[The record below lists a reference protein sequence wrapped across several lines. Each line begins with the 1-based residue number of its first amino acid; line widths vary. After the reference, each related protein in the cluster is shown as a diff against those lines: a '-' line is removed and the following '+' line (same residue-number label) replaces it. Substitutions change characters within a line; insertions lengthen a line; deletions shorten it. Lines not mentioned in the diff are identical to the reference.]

1 MTASPTSFFRNYL
14 LIILLVVAM
23 ISPLFANS
31 KQSLKLVGDWNGT
44 LSIGEAKLRLLIHF
58 TEDVNGDLSGHL
70 VSVDQDA
77 MPIALTNIVFS
88 GQSLTFDVPN
98 IGGRFAAVWDPERAA
113 WVGDWLQNGK
123 LPLVLYQGKPIKQV
137 RVRPQEPRA
146 PFPYQV
152 QEVALAVAPGIELAG
167 TLTLPIGNEPTPAV
181 VLITG
186 SGPQNR
192 DEELFGH
199 RPFLV
204 LADFLTR
211 RGVAVLRLDDRGT
224 GMSTG
229 EFAKATMLDFAKDI
243 KGAVAWLSRHRRV
256 VPAQIGLIGHSEG
269 ALVASLVAAEDP
281 TISFIVLLSGPGVN
295 GEDILISQIETLGK
309 LSELSDDQ
317 IASKIRSIKRIN
329 SAIFLAQSTKE
340 TEMSI
345 REIMTDERLEADIIA
360 AQLPMVTSPW
370 YAHFVRY
377 DPRNALEQLRIPLL
391 AINGQNDAQVVAK
404 LNLPSIRAATSNN
417 KRAKVIEFEGLNHLL
432 QTSKSGNP
440 SDYEKIDETIAPVVL
455 KTVGEWIDAQF
466 VD

>member
-1 MTASPTSFFRNYL
+1 
-14 LIILLVVAM
+14 
-23 ISPLFANS
+23 
-31 KQSLKLVGDWNGT
+31 
-44 LSIGEAKLRLLIHF
+44 
-58 TEDVNGDLSGHL
+58 
-70 VSVDQDA
+70 
-77 MPIALTNIVFS
+77 
-88 GQSLTFDVPN
+88 
-98 IGGRFAAVWDPERAA
+98 
-113 WVGDWLQNGK
+113 
-123 LPLVLYQGKPIKQV
+123 
-137 RVRPQEPRA
+137 
-146 PFPYQV
+146 
-152 QEVALAVAPGIELAG
+152 
-167 TLTLPIGNEPTPAV
+167 
-181 VLITG
+181 
-186 SGPQNR
+186 
-192 DEELFGH
+192 
-199 RPFLV
+199 
-204 LADFLTR
+204 
-211 RGVAVLRLDDRGT
+211 
-224 GMSTG
+224 
-229 EFAKATMLDFAKDI
+229 
-243 KGAVAWLSRHRRV
+243 
-256 VPAQIGLIGHSEG
+256 LIGHSEG